1 MMKKEEGS
9 WEQYDEK
16 RRRIMGSSAMK
27 KRRRTYRHGK
37 GDCIMYGFTI
47 ALCIFTVFVLLSGGK
62 KSGQGGTEA
71 AGEAAAGSGT
81 QTAGNGGG
89 NQAADAD
96 GAQTP
101 DEVRGQK
108 SEEDAVSEQPWNREQ
123 GSDVKTG
130 NDKSVGNE
138 TDTGQDSGSG
148 TGSGTGTGAKGG
160 AGQDTNGGKPEITL
174 VMAGDILL
182 HTPVAD
188 SGKREDGSYDF
199 SAVFAEMKEEIASAD
214 LALVNQE
221 VILGGEELGIS
232 GYPAS

>member
-9 WEQYDEK
+9 WGQYDEK

-81 QTAGNGGG
+81 QTAGNGGR
-89 NQAADAD
+89 NQAADTD

-108 SEEDAVSEQPWNREQ
+108 GEEDAVSEQPWNREAMSKQEMTRVSEMKRIQ
-123 GSDVKTG
+123 GKIPAAV
-130 NDKSVGNE
+130 
-138 TDTGQDSGSG
+138 QDRVPG
-148 TGSGTGTGAKGG
+148 
-160 AGQDTNGGKPEITL
+160 L
-174 VMAGDILL
+174 VRKAVQGRIQMAGSRRL
-182 HTPVAD
+182 
-188 SGKREDGSYDF
+188 R
-199 SAVFAEMKEEIASAD
+199 
-214 LALVNQE
+214 
-221 VILGGEELGIS
+221 
-232 GYPAS
+232 